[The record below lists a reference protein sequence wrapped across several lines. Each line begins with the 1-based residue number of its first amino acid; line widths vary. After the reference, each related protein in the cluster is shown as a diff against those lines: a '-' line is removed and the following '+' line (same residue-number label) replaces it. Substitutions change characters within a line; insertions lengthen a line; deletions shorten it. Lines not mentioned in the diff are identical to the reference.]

1 MSKLFTPLVIFAL
14 APSALAAIAPP
25 GSAANS
31 AASSAVGSAL
41 VTAQDPKPD
50 ERADVKE
57 WIAKLHQH
65 TGKRGKEDQ
74 EAIKIIDESLLKEFE
89 NFGPK
94 DRLAVVKALDK
105 VFTEK
110 RQEDQDGVRQNSLF
124 IAAAVALGRMGPESA
139 PVLMNWIGNKSHK
152 KDVAL
157 QRKLIESLGRTK
169 VETARV
175 ALVKLITDDEP
186 QVQAATIQALGEFEE
201 FELKVRK
208 DTFEAVLKHAMGLFG
223 QVQSNQQDP
232 IARERYDAVVGPAI
246 TTLRRLSGHE
256 ESDLEAWQR
265 WWNKNKKAEWG
276 KS

>member
-1 MSKLFTPLVIFAL
+1 MTKLLSSLVLFAFAPLAPAAVATPC
-14 APSALAAIAPP
+14 APSASVA
-25 GSAANS
+25 
-31 AASSAVGSAL
+31 
-41 VTAQDPKPD
+41 AQDPKPD

-57 WIAKLHQH
+57 WIAKLHLH
-65 TGKRGKEDQ
+65 AGKRGKEDQ
-74 EAIKIIDESLLKEFE
+74 EAIKIIDENLLKEFE
-89 NFGPK
+89 TFGPK
-94 DRLAVVKALDK
+94 DRASVVKALDK

-110 RQEDQDGVRQNSLF
+110 RQEDQDGVRQNSLY

-139 PVLMNWIGNKSHK
+139 PVLMNWIGHKSHK
-152 KDVAL
+152 KDVIL

-169 VETARV
+169 VEPARV
-175 ALVKLITDDEP
+175 ALIKLITDDEP

-201 FELKVRK
+201 VELKLRK
-208 DTFEAVLKHAMGLFG
+208 ETFEAVLKHSMGLYG
-223 QVQSNQQDP
+223 QVQSNQQDV

-246 TTLRRLSGHE
+246 TTLKRLSGHE